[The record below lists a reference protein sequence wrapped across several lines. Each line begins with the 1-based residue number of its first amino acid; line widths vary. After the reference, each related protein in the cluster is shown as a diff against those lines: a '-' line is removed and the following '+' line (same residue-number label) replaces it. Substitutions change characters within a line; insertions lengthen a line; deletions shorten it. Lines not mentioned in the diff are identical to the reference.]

1 MERIEISVQNRV
13 AWQTNSTDYI
23 CGNSDF
29 VVGFVFDD
37 EWNKFETKTARFIHG
52 GEHTDIVFSGNECN
66 VPKILNAKRVE
77 IGVFAGNLYTTT
89 PAFVHCRKSILC
101 SSGIPADPPPDV
113 YAQIM
118 EMLRNGAK
126 KSELPTKVSQLDNDA
141 GYLTEHQDIS
151 GKLNA
156 SELPNA
162 INTALAQAKASG
174 EFDGDDGK
182 TAYQYAKDG
191 GFTGTEE
198 EFAKKMA
205 QEAEWMATKEL
216 AGGDTIY
223 IPEQNLSK
231 SIWKNLKL
239 SLQTG
244 CFYDVTLNGEVYS
257 CEALTD
263 DGSVILGNNPSLT
276 LNDYPF
282 CISWAGGTATMG
294 MFFKRSDISYPVT
307 LKVTDH
313 AEYVYDK
320 MPEGYLPDCVVKS
333 VNGEKPDASGNVTVE
348 TGSGGG
354 VDVTA
359 QVGQTIVVE
368 EVDANGK
375 PTKWK
380 PADYPLVVNEMIPKT
395 TYTPQYDSAYGCY
408 LFGFETET
416 VLAAGQKYIV
426 IFDGV
431 EYPCTA
437 KRATVGTMSATYI
450 GNGVLA
456 GNQTGEPFALVDMDG
471 YDGYLVMANLDAD
484 AHSFSLMSKKL
495 NDDYVPQSVYPYYID
510 VNFEVTEENPNVC
523 NDTVANVE
531 AIYASGRMIGV
542 KMKMDGG
549 AELIYYPYAAVLE
562 PSISPYGLTFMFGIP
577 VVNTMLFL
585 VPQEDGTYTATDNL
599 DG

>member
-1 MERIEISVQNRV
+1 MDLKIENNRSGFYQWDTGQRLIVEGAEACNEVHFCRREDTVSLTCKIREEENIRVVSVPDRLLQVDAPLIAYLYYGAEDGTETRMSKSFQV
-13 AWQTNSTDYI
+13 LPRPKPADY
-23 CGNSDF
+23 
-29 VVGFVFDD
+29 VYT
-37 EWNKFETKTARFIHG
+37 E
-52 GEHTDIVFSGNECN
+52 GEHLSYSTLDKRITDLE
-66 VPKILNAKRVE
+66 NAAVDQDA
-77 IGVFAGNLYTTT
+77 I
-89 PAFVHCRKSILC
+89 
-101 SSGIPADPPPDV
+101 
-113 YAQIM
+113 
-118 EMLRNGAK
+118 
-126 KSELPTKVSQLDNDA
+126 NDA
-141 GYLTEHQDIS
+141 
-151 GKLNA
+151 
-156 SELPNA
+156 
-162 INTALAQAKASG
+162 LATAKASG
-174 EFDGDDGK
+174 EFNGADGK
-182 TAYQYAKDG
+182 SAYQYAQDG
-191 GFTGTEE
+191 GFTGTEA

-205 QEAEWMATKEL
+205 QEIPDAQWVATKVQ
-216 AGGDTIY
+216 AGGEFVY
-223 IPEQNLSK
+223 IPEQTLSNAF
-231 SIWKNLKL
+231 WKNLQIG
-239 SLQTG
+239 LQPG
-244 CFYDVTLNGEVYS
+244 FIYDVTLNGKVYT
-257 CEALTD
+257 CEASTE
-263 DGSVILGNNPSLT
+263 DGGVILGNNASLT
-276 LNDYPF
+276 RNDYPF
-282 CISWAGGTATMG
+282 CISWAGGTATSG

-320 MPEGYLPDCVVKS
+320 MPEEYLPGCVVKS
-333 VNGEKPDASGNVTVE
+333 VNGEKPDADGNVEIE
-348 TGSGGG
+348 TGGGSASI
-354 VDVTA
+354 DVSA

-471 YDGYLVMANLDAD
+471 YDGYLVMANFDAD

-549 AELIYYPYAAVLE
+549 AELIYYPYAAVLD

-577 VVNTMLFL
+577 VDNTMLFL